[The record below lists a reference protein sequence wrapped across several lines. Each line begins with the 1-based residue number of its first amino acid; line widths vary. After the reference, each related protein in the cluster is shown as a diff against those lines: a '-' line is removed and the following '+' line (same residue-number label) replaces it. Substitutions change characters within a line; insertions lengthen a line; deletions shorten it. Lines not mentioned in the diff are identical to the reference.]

1 MDIVE
6 VVRVL
11 RAGASDRTLTHLLG
25 HNRRTIAK
33 YRAWAEQQGL
43 LTGPLPSAGEL
54 QQLLAQT
61 LPRTRPPQQTSTLAP
76 YQEEIAAL
84 RTQGVEMAAIRG
96 RLEERH
102 GPPISYS
109 AVRRL
114 VQRLEPRQ
122 PQAVVRVEV
131 PPGSEAQVDFGY
143 AGLTLDPAT
152 GRARKSWVFVLVLS
166 WSRHLYAEV
175 VFDQRVETWLL
186 GHQHAFEAWGGAPGR
201 IVPDNLKAAIVRAS
215 FTEPLA
221 QRAYRE
227 CAAHYGFLID
237 PTPPRTPRHKG
248 KVEQGGVHYVARNFL
263 AGRDPEPL
271 DLRNAALRQ
280 WTAQTA
286 GRRTHGTTKQA
297 PLQRFETV
305 EQAALRP
312 LPPMPYD
319 PAVWKQAIVARDCHL
334 TFEGA
339 YYSVPYRLVGTAV
352 LLRGGART
360 VEVYDAEHHLVATHS
375 RVAAGE
381 RQTHLWHLPA
391 EKIPNLVL
399 TREDCLAQA
408 RAIGPATTT
417 LVQALLDHRPE
428 DRLRSAGRLIR
439 LAQRTTPQRLE
450 QACARALVFGVSD
463 YPTIKRILEA
473 GLDAEAAVAPPPGG
487 NSGVASYVFARPAA
501 EFAASLLGGGR

>member
-11 RAGASDRTLTHLLG
+11 RAGASDRALTHLVG

-43 LTGPLPSAGEL
+43 LQGPLPSAGEI
-54 QQLLAQT
+54 QCLLART

-76 YQEEIAAL
+76 YQQEIAAL
-84 RTQGVEMAAIRG
+84 RAQGVEMAAMRA

-102 GPPISYS
+102 GHPVSYS

-114 VQRLEPRQ
+114 VQHLEPHQ
-122 PQAVVRVEV
+122 PAAVVRVEV

-152 GRARKSWVFVLVLS
+152 GQARKSWVFVLVLS

-175 VFDQRVETWLL
+175 VFDQRVETWL
-186 GHQHAFEAWGGAPGR
+186 HCHRHAFEAWGGAPER

-248 KVEQGGVHYVARNFL
+248 KVEQGGVHYIARNFL
-263 AGRDPEPL
+263 AGRAPEPL
-271 DLRNAALRQ
+271 DVRTAALWR

-297 PLQRFETV
+297 PLERFETV
-305 EQAALRP
+305 ERAVLRP
-312 LPPMPYD
+312 LAPTPYD
-319 PAVWKQAIVARDCHL
+319 PAIWKQATVARDCHL

-360 VEVYDAEHHLVATHS
+360 VEIYDAEHQLVATHS

-381 RQTHLWHLPA
+381 RQTHLRHLPA
-391 EKIPNLVL
+391 EKVPNLVL

-428 DRLRSAGRLIR
+428 DRLRSAGRLVR
-439 LAQRTTPQRLE
+439 LAQRTTPARLE
-450 QACARALVFGVSD
+450 HACARALVFGVSD
-463 YPTIKRILEA
+463 YPTIKRILQT
-473 GLDAEAAVAPPPGG
+473 GLDAEAAAP
-487 NSGVASYVFARPAA
+487 SGADSGAATYVFARPAE
-501 EFAASLLGGGR
+501 EFAASLLGGRS